1 MKLIA
6 GPHINRSSANL
17 ERMALGHPSEVWGG
31 KSNRQADGDV
41 TPCRRVERR
50 NARAAGWVFRRA
62 RCGAMAREIRA
73 EASSSGRRG
82 LNRRRVRAARR
93 RARSVA
99 VLRSLRPPGRNRGD
113 DRDRTAGDL
122 VFQWFASSRGLVV
135 GVASSGAL
143 SGLFLSPLAYFSD

>member
-62 RCGAMAREIRA
+62 VVAQWCERFGPKRVVLGGAALIAAGFALLGVAREVWQFCILY
-73 EASSSGRRG
+73 G
-82 LNRRRVRAARR
+82 LLGV
-93 RARSVA
+93 
-99 VLRSLRPPGRNRGD
+99 
-113 DRDRTAGDL
+113 TAGMTGT
-122 VFQWFASSRGLVV
+122 V
-135 GVASSGAL
+135 
-143 SGLFLSPLAYFSD
+143 PLATSFSNGCEQPRAGDGRGFK